1 MPSAAAGGRMLW
13 KGGPH
18 KQQRPRYAVPRMQRP
33 GPPDARRMPL
43 SEDGTGAWI
52 PPAHG
57 RNPRPLMRRMC
68 YNGDMEVI
76 P

>member
-18 KQQRPRYAVPRMQRP
+18 KQQRPRYAVPRMHRP
-33 GPPDARRMPL
+33 DPPNARRMPL
-43 SEDGTGAWI
+43 VVDGTVAWET
-52 PPAHG
+52 ACG
-57 RNPRPLMRRMC
+57 RFPLPLMRRMW
-68 YNGDMEVI
+68 YTESEVI